1 MLQQG
6 QDELDAIELQL
17 QQLLQTRDQL
27 AASRTVLLREQ
38 GPSGLARSPTHLQD
52 SNRLQGPDPAAP
64 HLALHPGSALGSTVH
79 PASAASHPGLVPQPR
94 ANALQSYMVLHQEQ
108 QQRHQLC
115 MQYVSQNAAARGGSL
130 IRAAQGKL
138 YELLRLQKL
147 QVGLHE
153 ELLHNLVACATLNS
167 SSSSGGG
174 GCVGM

>member
-1 MLQQG
+1 
-6 QDELDAIELQL
+6 
-17 QQLLQTRDQL
+17 
-27 AASRTVLLREQ
+27 
-38 GPSGLARSPTHLQD
+38 
-52 SNRLQGPDPAAP
+52 
-64 HLALHPGSALGSTVH
+64 
-79 PASAASHPGLVPQPR
+79 
-94 ANALQSYMVLHQEQ
+94 MVLHQEQ

-130 IRAAQGKL
+130 SPAAQGKL

-167 SSSSGGG
+167 SSSSSG